1 MQCRIYLNDGIGRG
15 LISLR
20 GQNCLPFCFDNPRGY
35 CCRQVGLIRFVANAV
50 IMSGG
55 LAFVANGSSTHE
67 VRACLSNA
75 LPPYDFRVRC
85 CLVSLRR

>member
-1 MQCRIYLNDGIGRG
+1 MARTVFLSVSTTLVAIAVVESDLFA
-15 LISLR
+15 L
-20 GQNCLPFCFDNPRGY
+20 
-35 CCRQVGLIRFVANAV
+35 VANAV

>member
-1 MQCRIYLNDGIGRG
+1 MARTVFLSVSTTLVAIAVVESDLFA
-15 LISLR
+15 L
-20 GQNCLPFCFDNPRGY
+20 
-35 CCRQVGLIRFVANAV
+35 VANAV

-75 LPPYDFRVRC
+75 LPAYDFRVRC